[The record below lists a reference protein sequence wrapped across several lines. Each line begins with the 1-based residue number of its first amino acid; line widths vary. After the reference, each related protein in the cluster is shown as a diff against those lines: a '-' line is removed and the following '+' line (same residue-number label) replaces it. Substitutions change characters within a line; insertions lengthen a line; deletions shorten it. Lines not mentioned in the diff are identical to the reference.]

1 MDEAKVKL
9 IACMNWIEIETRGQK
24 ASSEGRKKIQKG
36 RVPFY
41 RCLARTLRSLSEPD
55 HTVYTFLAR
64 VQASSGFPSIS

>member
-9 IACMNWIEIETRGQK
+9 IACMNWIEIETRG
-24 ASSEGRKKIQKG
+24 RKKIQKG
-36 RVPFY
+36 GVLFY
-41 RCLARTLRSLSEPD
+41 RCLVRTLRSLSEPD